1 MEKALSRWG
10 VGPMMFLSVVAYG
23 VVAGAATHAWPD
35 ACLLRSPPYAV
46 FATVGGILLVVG
58 VPMWLT
64 AAISV
69 MRAYNRDQLVTS
81 GVFAVVRHPLYAAVI
96 VLDLPGLALL
106 TRSWP
111 LLLTP
116 LVAYAVFKLLIHR
129 EDEYLE
135 RRFGQAY
142 LDYRARV
149 NEVIPLPRF
158 WSRRKRK

>member
-1 MEKALSRWG
+1 MEQRLSRYG
-10 VGPMMFLSVVAYG
+10 IGPRMMLSAVAYG
-23 VVAGAATHAWPD
+23 LVAGAATYAWPD
-35 ACLLRSPPYAV
+35 VCLLRWPPYAV
-46 FATVGGILLVVG
+46 FATAGGILLALG

-64 AAISV
+64 AIISV
-69 MRAYNRDQLVTS
+69 MRAYKRDELVTS
-81 GVFAVVRHPLYAAVI
+81 GVFGLVRHPVYSAII
-96 VLDLPGLALL
+96 VLALPGIALL

-111 LLLTP
+111 LFPMP

-149 NEVIPLPRF
+149 NEVIPVPRF
-158 WSRRKRK
+158 RAKRK

>member
-1 MEKALSRWG
+1 MT
-10 VGPMMFLSVVAYG
+10 FLPTITYG
-23 VVAGAATHAWPD
+23 FAAMAATYTWPD
-35 ACLLRSPPYAV
+35 ACLLQWPPYAV
-46 FATVGGILLVVG
+46 FATAGGILLALG

-64 AAISV
+64 AAFSV
-69 MRAYNRDQLVTS
+69 MRAYNRDQLITS
-81 GVFAVVRHPLYAAVI
+81 GVFGLVRNPVYAAMI
-96 VLDLPGLALL
+96 VFNLPGIALL

-111 LLLTP
+111 LFPMP
-116 LVAYAVFKLLIHR
+116 LVAYTIFKLLIHR

-158 WSRRKRK
+158 GRG

>member
-1 MEKALSRWG
+1 MEKRLSRWG
-10 VGPMMFLSVVAYG
+10 IGPWIFLSTIAYAL
-23 VVAGAATHAWPD
+23 VAGAATHAWPD
-35 ACLLRSPPYAV
+35 VCLLRWPPYAV
-46 FATVGGILLVVG
+46 FATVGCILLALG

-64 AAISV
+64 SAVSA
-69 MRAYNRDQLVTS
+69 MRAYSRDQLRSS
-81 GVFAVVRHPLYAAVI
+81 GVFGLVRHPIYSSAI
-96 VLDLPGLALL
+96 VFNLPGIALL

-111 LLLTP
+111 LFLMP
-116 LVAYAVFKLLIHR
+116 LVAYGVFKLLIHR

-158 WSRRKRK
+158 WR